1 MFEVTY
7 ADDARERGTL
17 FVDGTGELAG
27 RWFFVDRATPPSAG
41 GGFSADTDQ
50 VPDASRVTPMPVR
63 PDRRAGHDIAI
74 AVTIDGGGTPI
85 VECTSELHAVER
97 AGTPQRARVTL
108 ARQREIPNRD
118 FILRWRLQDDAI
130 ETATFAHRDPA
141 GAPDGTDDGFFTL
154 MLAPPARVTP
164 DAIPPRELVFVL
176 DCSGSMKEF
185 PIEKAKS
192 IVTKA
197 VEAMQPEDRFTV
209 VTFNNTS
216 EVLWEDLRPNTP
228 ENRAAALAFIDARQ
242 GGGGTEMVPA
252 MHRAFA
258 LPREDVVMT
267 ATDLANLPA
276 DGRDVT
282 IHVDGA
288 IMESMLQNGA
298 APSTADLHVREGL
311 TIRATF
317 RRWTLH
323 GGSILGSAPGR
334 TFIMR
339 GRWITRDGDRH
350 FDVHH
355 AEDAEGAG
363 IPVTPW
369 RCVLFLSDGEVGNDD
384 AVVDVVRAEAGSAR
398 LFTVGI
404 GNSPNRSLLAA
415 MAEAGRGQVDFVSL
429 EGDADAAVERFVRRF
444 RSPVLTN
451 ITLTVDGGLEIA
463 DTVPPLDAIP
473 DLFDESPIVVHGRY
487 TTPGEGSIV
496 VSGTT
501 GAGHFERAVP
511 LTLPEA
517 SVEHDVIGTLWARA
531 KVDERLREGDTQAV
545 VGLGTAF
552 DLMTPHTSFVAVERA
567 RVIVGGAS
575 QLVVVPIEMPAGQS
589 WEGTFGSV
597 APALA
602 ALGRFEAFDGKSL
615 GLQSLP
621 EVQAV
626 QRSSGPI
633 PPALRPSEGDI
644 ELLMK
649 MRTQNTSLPA
659 DQPVTLFVP
668 MELARSRDT
677 SDHLLAIGGV
687 PDLGDFYNASTPDL
701 PEVVG
706 STERAFDQRIN
717 GQVQARFQWQRGGR
731 GREDVSPESGMVS
744 PERVLAAYENAIQS
758 ARKSGNT
765 ELEERIKAGREL
777 VRERLR
783 TPARYHRVASEYFD
797 QVAVQLGQQIQSE
810 TLTEDEI
817 QSMSIDDVRARLI
830 ETSKG
835 AARARKTGHVGLQ
848 EEAKVE
854 RDRLLN
860 RLRGLPALSKIPKPS
875 SDYFHLNDRL
885 SVAVDD
891 HRTPVLAEEL
901 VLLVAD
907 AYKDSDREVAQRLVE
922 NLVDA
927 YPGVESLEALTATL
941 ADDTIAEPARANQID
956 AARANAQEK
965 LTNLE

>member
-1 MFEVTY
+1 
-7 ADDARERGTL
+7 
-17 FVDGTGELAG
+17 
-27 RWFFVDRATPPSAG
+27 
-41 GGFSADTDQ
+41 
-50 VPDASRVTPMPVR
+50 
-63 PDRRAGHDIAI
+63 
-74 AVTIDGGGTPI
+74 
-85 VECTSELHAVER
+85 
-97 AGTPQRARVTL
+97 
-108 ARQREIPNRD
+108 
-118 FILRWRLQDDAI
+118 
-130 ETATFAHRDPA
+130 
-141 GAPDGTDDGFFTL
+141 
-154 MLAPPARVTP
+154 
-164 DAIPPRELVFVL
+164 
-176 DCSGSMKEF
+176 F

-487 TTPGEGSIV
+487 AKPGQGSIV
-496 VSGTT
+496 VTGTT
-501 GAGHFERAVP
+501 GAGHFERVVP
-511 LTLPEA
+511 VTLPEA

-545 VGLGTAF
+545 VVLGTAF
-552 DLMTPHTSFVAVERA
+552 DLMTPHTSFVAVEQA
-567 RVIVGGAS
+567 RVIVGGVS

-597 APALA
+597 VPALA
-602 ALGRFEAFDGKSL
+602 ALGRPQTLDGKSF
-615 GLQSLP
+615 GLPGLP
-621 EVQAV
+621 EVEILRQSMTTYTAVVDDKPVILGAELQFADRLGESLYAVTGLPDLQDQTTPAGRGAKLPFQRGRAPMRASPVPTQLGRTVTTRDPQAGYDAYSAV
-626 QRSSGPI
+626 PLGQ
-633 PPALRPSEGDI
+633 
-644 ELLMK
+644 M
-649 MRTQNTSLPA
+649 TSATLTA
-659 DQPVTLFVP
+659 DQ
-668 MELARSRDT
+668 
-677 SDHLLAIGGV
+677 
-687 PDLGDFYNASTPDL
+687 
-701 PEVVG
+701 
-706 STERAFDQRIN
+706 
-717 GQVQARFQWQRGGR
+717 
-731 GREDVSPESGMVS
+731 
-744 PERVLAAYENAIQS
+744 
-758 ARKSGNT
+758 
-765 ELEERIKAGREL
+765 
-777 VRERLR
+777 VR
-783 TPARYHRVASEYFD
+783 
-797 QVAVQLGQQIQSE
+797 
-810 TLTEDEI
+810 
-817 QSMSIDDVRARLI
+817 SMSLDDVRGRLVQL
-830 ETSKG
+830 SKK
-835 AARARKTGHVGLQ
+835 AARARTTGQVELQ
-848 EEAKVE
+848 EAAKAE
-854 RDRLLN
+854 RDVLLN
-860 RLRGLPALSKIPKPS
+860 RLRGVPALAKIPKPS
-875 SDYFHLNDRL
+875 GHYFNLSDRL
-885 SVAVDD
+885 TSSAAATGGGGQPQ
-891 HRTPVLAEEL
+891 TPVLAEEL

-907 AYKDSDREVAQRLVE
+907 AYEESDREVAQRLADDFVE
-922 NLVDA
+922 A

-941 ADDTIAEPARANQID
+941 ADGTMPEATRANQI
-956 AARANAQEK
+956 AAMRADAQETLANVEEHLK
-965 LTNLE
+965 RETHVRRVLDARLWPLLTPGPSADTPAIVVSVLVTDVSAATLAALAEVGLVVEGNSSAPAVVVGKIAPDRLRDLALLETVRRVQPAEMVPEETKN